1 MTKQI
6 DHHAALIHTMVLASA
21 AEGRMTDRELEA
33 MGRIVRHLPV
43 FDDFDPERIVEVVQE
58 CADLLGGDDDGLET
72 VLAGIAAALP
82 QPLRET
88 AYAVACDVVA
98 ADGTADQA
106 ELKMLELIR
115 HRLDIDRLVAAGIE
129 RGARARHRVA

>member
-1 MTKQI
+1 MTKQQI
-6 DHHAALIHTMVLASA
+6 DHHAALIHTMVLVSA

-43 FDDFDPERIVEVVQE
+43 FADFDPERIVEVVQA
-58 CADLLGGDDDGLET
+58 CANLLGDDDGLET
-72 VLAGIAAALP
+72 VLAGIGAALP

-98 ADGTADQA
+98 ADGKADQA